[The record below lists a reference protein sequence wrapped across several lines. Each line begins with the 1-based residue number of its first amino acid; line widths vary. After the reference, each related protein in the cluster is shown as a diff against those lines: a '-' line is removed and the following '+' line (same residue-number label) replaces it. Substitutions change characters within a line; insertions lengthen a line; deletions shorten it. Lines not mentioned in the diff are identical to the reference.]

1 MKQFVKNY
9 FFQNR
14 IEYLKVFMVFIIGIV
29 ISIMIV
35 NQSNNDQ
42 KKEIKDYIDN
52 KIELVKVNNYENK
65 MEVFKNSLLRNLK
78 NYILIVLLASS
89 IIGLPIVY
97 FIVIKKAFSIGYTA
111 ASIFAT
117 QNTRTAIIFICNS
130 MLIHNIIYMVSVGLV
145 LVAGTNLVK
154 AMIDKDRKNIK
165 FELLRYIIFLIVGFA
180 IIFVS
185 SIFEVHIS
193 SIFLSLFK
201 KYL

>member
-14 IEYLKVFMVFIIGIV
+14 IEYLKVFMVFVIGIV

-35 NQSNNDQ
+35 NQSNNEQ
-42 KKEIKDYIDN
+42 KIEIKDYIDN

-130 MLIHNIIYMVSVGLV
+130 ILFHNIIYLASIFIV
-145 LVAGTNLVK
+145 LVSGVLFTKAFFERRNL
-154 AMIDKDRKNIK
+154 K
-165 FELLRYIIFLIVGFA
+165 FEVFRYMFFALIGLILII
-180 IIFVS
+180 VS
-185 SIFEVHIS
+185 SLCEAYIS
-193 SIFLSLFK
+193 INFLYLLK
-201 KYL
+201 KYI

>member
-52 KIELVKVNNYENK
+52 KIDLVKVNNYENK

-130 MLIHNIIYMVSVGLV
+130 ILFHNIIYLASIFIV
-145 LVAGTNLVK
+145 LVSGVLFTKAFFERRNL
-154 AMIDKDRKNIK
+154 K
-165 FELLRYIIFLIVGFA
+165 FEVFRYMFFALIGLILII
-180 IIFVS
+180 VS
-185 SIFEVHIS
+185 SLCEAYIS
-193 SIFLSLFK
+193 INFLYLLK
-201 KYL
+201 KYI

>member
-130 MLIHNIIYMVSVGLV
+130 ILFHNIIYLASIFIV
-145 LVAGTNLVK
+145 LVSGVLFTKAFFERRNL
-154 AMIDKDRKNIK
+154 K
-165 FELLRYIIFLIVGFA
+165 FEVFRYMFFALIGLILII
-180 IIFVS
+180 VS
-185 SIFEVHIS
+185 SLCEAYIS
-193 SIFLSLFK
+193 INFLYLLK

>member
-29 ISIMIV
+29 VSIMIV
-35 NQSNNDQ
+35 NQSNDKQ
-42 KKEIKDYIDN
+42 KVEIKDYIDN
-52 KIELVKVNNYENK
+52 KIELVKINNYENK
-65 MEVFKNSLLRNLK
+65 MEVFKNSLFRNLK
-78 NYILIVLLASS
+78 NYVFIVLLASS

-97 FIVIKKAFSIGYTA
+97 FIIIKKAFSIGYTA

-130 MLIHNIIYMVSVGLV
+130 ILFHNIIYLASVFLV
-145 LVAGTNLVK
+145 LVSGVLFTKAFFGRRNL
-154 AMIDKDRKNIK
+154 K
-165 FELLRYIIFLIVGFA
+165 FEVIRYIFFALIGLIL
-180 IIFVS
+180 IIVS
-185 SIFEVHIS
+185 SLCEAYIS
-193 SIFLSLFK
+193 MNFLYILK

>member
-78 NYILIVLLASS
+78 
-89 IIGLPIVY
+89 
-97 FIVIKKAFSIGYTA
+97 
-111 ASIFAT
+111 
-117 QNTRTAIIFICNS
+117 IIF
-130 MLIHNIIYMVSVGLV
+130 
-145 LVAGTNLVK
+145 
-154 AMIDKDRKNIK
+154 
-165 FELLRYIIFLIVGFA
+165 
-180 IIFVS
+180 
-185 SIFEVHIS
+185 
-193 SIFLSLFK
+193 
-201 KYL
+201 

>member
-14 IEYLKVFMVFIIGIV
+14 MEYLKVFMVFVIGIV

-35 NQSNNDQ
+35 NQSNNEQ
-42 KKEIKDYIDN
+42 KIEIKKYIDN

-65 MEVFKNSLLRNLK
+65 MEVFKNSIFRNFK

-111 ASIFAT
+111 ASIYAT

-130 MLIHNIIYMVSVGLV
+130 ILFHNIIYLASIFIV
-145 LVAGTNLVK
+145 LVSGVLFTK
-154 AMIDKDRKNIK
+154 AFFERKNLK
-165 FELLRYIIFLIVGFA
+165 FEVFRYMIFALIGLILII
-180 IIFVS
+180 VS
-185 SIFEVHIS
+185 SLCEAYIS
-193 SIFLSLFK
+193 INFLYLLK

>member
-130 MLIHNIIYMVSVGLV
+130 ILFHNIIYLASIFIV
-145 LVAGTNLVK
+145 LVSGVLFTKAFFEGRNL
-154 AMIDKDRKNIK
+154 K
-165 FELLRYIIFLIVGFA
+165 FEVFRYMFFALIGLILII
-180 IIFVS
+180 VS
-185 SIFEVHIS
+185 SLCEAYIS
-193 SIFLSLFK
+193 INFLYLLK
-201 KYL
+201 KYI

>member
-1 MKQFVKNY
+1 MKLFVKNY

-14 IEYLKVFMVFIIGIV
+14 IEYLKVFMIFIIGIV

-35 NQSNNDQ
+35 NQSNNEQ

-52 KIELVKVNNYENK
+52 KIELVKLNSYENK
-65 MEVFKNSLLRNLK
+65 IDVFKNSLFRNLK
-78 NYILIVLLASS
+78 SYILIVLLASS

-117 QNTRTAIIFICNS
+117 QNTKTAIIFICNS
-130 MLIHNIIYMVSVGLV
+130 ILFHNIIYLASIFIVLVSGVLFTKAFFEKRNLKFEVFRYMFFALIGLV
-145 LVAGTNLVK
+145 L
-154 AMIDKDRKNIK
+154 
-165 FELLRYIIFLIVGFA
+165 II
-180 IIFVS
+180 VS
-185 SIFEVHIS
+185 SLCEAYIS
-193 SIFLSLFK
+193 INFLYLLK

>member
-65 MEVFKNSLLRNLK
+65 MEAFKKFKKLYFNC
-78 NYILIVLLASS
+78 
-89 IIGLPIVY
+89 IIG
-97 FIVIKKAFSIGYTA
+97 VINNWFTN
-111 ASIFAT
+111 SIFYCDKKSFF
-117 QNTRTAIIFICNS
+117 NR
-130 MLIHNIIYMVSVGLV
+130 IY
-145 LVAGTNLVK
+145 
-154 AMIDKDRKNIK
+154 
-165 FELLRYIIFLIVGFA
+165 
-180 IIFVS
+180 S
-185 SIFEVHIS
+185 S
-193 SIFLSLFK
+193 
-201 KYL
+201 

>member
-97 FIVIKKAFSIGYTA
+97 FIVIKKLF
-111 ASIFAT
+111 
-117 QNTRTAIIFICNS
+117 NR
-130 MLIHNIIYMVSVGLV
+130 IY
-145 LVAGTNLVK
+145 
-154 AMIDKDRKNIK
+154 
-165 FELLRYIIFLIVGFA
+165 
-180 IIFVS
+180 S
-185 SIFEVHIS
+185 S
-193 SIFLSLFK
+193 
-201 KYL
+201 

>member
-42 KKEIKDYIDN
+42 

-130 MLIHNIIYMVSVGLV
+130 ILFHNIIYLASIFIV
-145 LVAGTNLVK
+145 LVSGVLFTKAFFERRNL
-154 AMIDKDRKNIK
+154 K
-165 FELLRYIIFLIVGFA
+165 FEVFRYMFFALIGLILII
-180 IIFVS
+180 VS
-185 SIFEVHIS
+185 SLCEAYIS
-193 SIFLSLFK
+193 INFLYLLK
-201 KYL
+201 KYI

>member
-65 MEVFKNSLLRNLK
+65 MEVLKNSLLRNLK

-130 MLIHNIIYMVSVGLV
+130 ILFHNIIYLASIFIV
-145 LVAGTNLVK
+145 LVSGVLFTKAFFERRNL
-154 AMIDKDRKNIK
+154 K
-165 FELLRYIIFLIVGFA
+165 FEVFRYMFFALIGLILII
-180 IIFVS
+180 VS
-185 SIFEVHIS
+185 SLCEAYIS
-193 SIFLSLFK
+193 INFLYLLK
-201 KYL
+201 KYI

>member
-35 NQSNNDQ
+35 NQSNNDH

-52 KIELVKVNNYENK
+52 KIELVKVNNYENT
-65 MEVFKNSLLRNLK
+65 LLRNLK

-130 MLIHNIIYMVSVGLV
+130 ILFHNIIYLASIFIV
-145 LVAGTNLVK
+145 LVSGVLFTKAFFERRNL
-154 AMIDKDRKNIK
+154 K
-165 FELLRYIIFLIVGFA
+165 FEVFRYMFFALIGLILII
-180 IIFVS
+180 VS
-185 SIFEVHIS
+185 SLCEAYIS
-193 SIFLSLFK
+193 INFLYLLK
-201 KYL
+201 KYI

>member
-130 MLIHNIIYMVSVGLV
+130 ILFHNIIYLASIFIV
-145 LVAGTNLVK
+145 LVSGVLFTKAFFERRNLKSEV
-154 AMIDKDRKNIK
+154 
-165 FELLRYIIFLIVGFA
+165 FRYMFFALIGLILII
-180 IIFVS
+180 VS
-185 SIFEVHIS
+185 SLCEAYIS
-193 SIFLSLFK
+193 INFLYLLK
-201 KYL
+201 KYI

>member
-130 MLIHNIIYMVSVGLV
+130 ILFIV
-145 LVAGTNLVK
+145 LVSGVLFTKAFFERRNL
-154 AMIDKDRKNIK
+154 K
-165 FELLRYIIFLIVGFA
+165 FEVFRYMFFALIGLILII
-180 IIFVS
+180 VS
-185 SIFEVHIS
+185 SLCEAYIS
-193 SIFLSLFK
+193 INFLYLLK
-201 KYL
+201 KYI

>member
-130 MLIHNIIYMVSVGLV
+130 ILFHNIIYLASIFIV
-145 LVAGTNLVK
+145 LVSGVLFTKAFFERRNL
-154 AMIDKDRKNIK
+154 K
-165 FELLRYIIFLIVGFA
+165 FEVFRYMFFALIGLILII
-180 IIFVS
+180 VS
-185 SIFEVHIS
+185 SLCEAYIS
-193 SIFLSLFK
+193 INFLYLLK
-201 KYL
+201 KYI

>member
-130 MLIHNIIYMVSVGLV
+130 ILFHNIIYLASIFIV
-145 LVAGTNLVK
+145 LVSGVLFTKAFFEKRNL
-154 AMIDKDRKNIK
+154 K
-165 FELLRYIIFLIVGFA
+165 FEVFRYMFFALIGLILII
-180 IIFVS
+180 VS
-185 SIFEVHIS
+185 SLCEAYIS
-193 SIFLSLFK
+193 INFLYLLK
-201 KYL
+201 KYI

>member
-65 MEVFKNSLLRNLK
+65 NKFIEV
-78 NYILIVLLASS
+78 
-89 IIGLPIVY
+89 
-97 FIVIKKAFSIGYTA
+97 
-111 ASIFAT
+111 
-117 QNTRTAIIFICNS
+117 
-130 MLIHNIIYMVSVGLV
+130 
-145 LVAGTNLVK
+145 
-154 AMIDKDRKNIK
+154 
-165 FELLRYIIFLIVGFA
+165 E
-180 IIFVS
+180 
-185 SIFEVHIS
+185 E
-193 SIFLSLFK
+193 
-201 KYL
+201 

>member
-117 QNTRTAIIFICNS
+117 QNTRTSIIFICNS
-130 MLIHNIIYMVSVGLV
+130 ILFHNIIYLASIFIV
-145 LVAGTNLVK
+145 LVSGVLFTKAFFERRNL
-154 AMIDKDRKNIK
+154 K
-165 FELLRYIIFLIVGFA
+165 FEVFRYMFFALIGLILII
-180 IIFVS
+180 VS
-185 SIFEVHIS
+185 SLCEAYIS
-193 SIFLSLFK
+193 INFLYLLK
-201 KYL
+201 KYI